1 MGARQKGFFSSLTGE
16 DMPTRDEHFGSGLK
30 LYGEDR
36 YAEALVELGQ
46 AVALDPA
53 FGDAH
58 LAIGHALHR
67 LNRLSEAVEA
77 LRQAIA
83 CDETEPLY
91 HTSLS
96 AVYRD
101 MGNRQEAEEQM
112 AISFKLQRGR

>member
-1 MGARQKGFFSSLTGE
+1 
-16 DMPTRDEHFGSGLK
+16 MPTRDEHFGQGLK
-30 LYGEDR
+30 LYGADQYEQ
-36 YAEALVELGQ
+36 ALVELRQ

-58 LAIGHALHR
+58 LAIGHALHKLHR
-67 LNRLSEAVEA
+67 LPEAVEA

-83 CDETEPLY
+83 CDEKEPLY

-101 MGNRQEAEEQM
+101 MGNRKAAEDELATSYQ
-112 AISFKLQRGR
+112 LQRGW